1 MKISDNHYESYINKY
16 EKCSLHPKLQE
27 VYNLLPESLCDLN
40 NLIFYGPSGTGKYT
54 QMLACIKKYSNSNLK
69 YEKKISITFNK
80 NTYYYKISDV
90 HFEID
95 MSLLGCNSKLLWNE
109 IYKNIQDIIL
119 AKPNNSGIIVCKNF
133 HEIHSE
139 LLDIFYSYM
148 LSLTNVNIK
157 YIILTE
163 KVSLIPDNIINT
175 CQIISVARPSKTLY
189 NKCINNKLNKKQKLS
204 QIDNIKYINNNV
216 DKYNKI
222 CKNIIDI
229 ILNVNNNIYIELRD
243 KLYDI
248 FIYNLDVTEFVWCI
262 VKYLIENK
270 YLKENDTNDILL
282 SSFKFF
288 QFYNNNYRPIY
299 HLENFVFN
307 LINKIYEF

>member
-1 MKISDNHYESYINKY
+1 MKISNNHFESYINKY
-16 EKCSLHPKLQE
+16 EKCSLHPKLE
-27 VYNLLPESLCDLN
+27 EIYNLLPESLTDLN
-40 NLIFYGPSGTGKYT
+40 NIIFYGPAGTGKYT

-95 MSLLGCNSKLLWNE
+95 TSLLGCNSKLLWNE

-119 AKPNNSGIIVCKNF
+119 AKPNNVGIIVCKNF

-148 LSLTNVNIK
+148 SSLTNVKIK

-163 KVSLIPDNIINT
+163 KISLIPDNIINT
-175 CQIISVARPSKTLY
+175 CQIISVPRPSKTLY
-189 NKCINNKLNKKQKLS
+189 NKCIDNKLNKKQILS
-204 QIDNIKYINNNV
+204 QIDNIKYTNINI
-216 DKYNKI
+216 DKYSNI
-222 CKNIIDI
+222 CNSIVNI
-229 ILNVNNNIYIELRD
+229 ILNINNNIYIELRD

-248 FIYNLDVTEFVWCI
+248 FIYNLDVTECVWYI

-270 YLKENDTNDILL
+270 HIKENDINDILL

-299 HLENFVFN
+299 HLENFVFY

>member
-1 MKISDNHYESYINKY
+1 MKISDNHFESYINKY

-27 VYNLLPESLCDLN
+27 VYNLFPESLNDLN

-69 YEKKISITFNK
+69 YEKRISITFNK

-119 AKPNNSGIIVCKNF
+119 TKPNNGGIIICKNF

-163 KVSLIPDNIINT
+163 KISLIPDNIINT
-175 CQIISVARPSKTLY
+175 CQIISVPRPSKTLY
-189 NKCINNKLNKKQKLS
+189 NKCINKNLNKNQKLS
-204 QIDNIKYINNNV
+204 QIHNIKYINITV
-216 DKYNKI
+216 DKYTKI
-222 CKNIIDI
+222 CNNIIYI
-229 ILNVNNNIYIELRD
+229 ILNVDNNIYIELRD
-243 KLYDI
+243 KIYDI
-248 FIYNLDVTEFVWCI
+248 FIYNLDVTECVWYI
-262 VKYLIENK
+262 IKYLIENK
-270 YLKENDTNDILL
+270 HVKENDINDILL

-299 HLENFVFN
+299 HLENFVFY

>member
-1 MKISDNHYESYINKY
+1 MKFLDSHFDEYIQSINKI
-16 EKCSLHPKLQE
+16 SLHPTITKKLQSFPS
-27 VYNLLPESLCDLN
+27 NLN
-40 NLIFYGPSGTGKYT
+40 NLRNVIFYGPSGVGKYS
-54 QMLACIKKYSNSNLK
+54 QILNCIKKYSASELK
-69 YEKKISITFNK
+69 YEKKLTVTFNK
-80 NTYYYKISDV
+80 NNYFFKISDI

-119 AKPNNSGIIVCKNF
+119 TKSNNGGIIVCKNF

-148 LSLTNVNIK
+148 FTLTNVNIK

-175 CQIISVARPSKTLY
+175 CQIISVPRPSKTLY

-204 QIDNIKYINNNV
+204 QIDNIKYINITV
-216 DKYNKI
+216 DKYTKI
-222 CKNIIDI
+222 CNNIIDI
-229 ILNVNNNIYIELRD
+229 ILNVDNNIYIELRD
-243 KLYDI
+243 KIYDI
-248 FIYNLDVTEFVWCI
+248 FIYNLDVTECVWYI
-262 VKYLIENK
+262 IKHLIENK
-270 YLKENDTNDILL
+270 HVKENDINDILL
-282 SSFKFF
+282 TSFKFF

-299 HLENFVFN
+299 HLENFVFY

>member
-1 MKISDNHYESYINKY
+1 MKISNNHFESYINKY
-16 EKCSLHPKLQE
+16 EKCSLHPKLE
-27 VYNLLPESLCDLN
+27 EIYNLLPESLADLN
-40 NLIFYGPSGTGKYT
+40 NIIFYGPAGTGKYT

-119 AKPNNSGIIVCKNF
+119 AKPNNVGIIVCKNF

-148 LSLTNVNIK
+148 SSLTNVKIK

-175 CQIISVARPSKTLY
+175 CQIISVPRPSKTLY
-189 NKCINNKLNKKQKLS
+189 NKCIDNKLNKKQILS
-204 QIDNIKYINNNV
+204 QIDNIKYTNINI
-216 DKYNKI
+216 DKYSNI
-222 CKNIIDI
+222 CNSIVNI
-229 ILNVNNNIYIELRD
+229 ILNINNNIYIELRD

-248 FIYNLDVTEFVWCI
+248 FIYNLDVTECVWYI

-270 YLKENDTNDILL
+270 HIKENDINDILL

-299 HLENFVFN
+299 HLENFVFY

>member
-1 MKISDNHYESYINKY
+1 MKISDNHFESYINKY
-16 EKCSLHPKLQE
+16 EQCSLHPKLQE
-27 VYNLLPESLCDLN
+27 VYNLFPESLNDMN
-40 NLIFYGPSGTGKYT
+40 NIIFYGPSGTGKYT

-119 AKPNNSGIIVCKNF
+119 TKSNNGGIIVCKNF

-148 LSLTNVNIK
+148 FALTNVNIK

-175 CQIISVARPSKTLY
+175 CQIISVPRPSKTLY

-204 QIDNIKYINNNV
+204 QIDNIKYINITV
-216 DKYNKI
+216 DKYTKI
-222 CKNIIDI
+222 CNNIIDI
-229 ILNVNNNIYIELRD
+229 ILNVDNNIYIELRD
-243 KLYDI
+243 KIYDI
-248 FIYNLDVTEFVWCI
+248 FIYNLDVTECVWYI
-262 VKYLIENK
+262 IKHLIENK
-270 YLKENDTNDILL
+270 HVKENDINDILL
-282 SSFKFF
+282 TSFKFF

-299 HLENFVFN
+299 HLENFVFY

>member
-1 MKISDNHYESYINKY
+1 MKISDNHFESYINKY
-16 EKCSLHPKLQE
+16 EQCSLHPKLQE
-27 VYNLLPESLCDLN
+27 VYNLFPESLNDMN
-40 NLIFYGPSGTGKYT
+40 NIIFYGPSGTGKYT

-119 AKPNNSGIIVCKNF
+119 TKSNNGGIIVCKNF

-148 LSLTNVNIK
+148 FTLTNVNIK

-175 CQIISVARPSKTLY
+175 CQIISVPRPSKTLY

-204 QIDNIKYINNNV
+204 QIDNIKYINITV
-216 DKYNKI
+216 DKYTKI
-222 CKNIIDI
+222 CNNIIDI
-229 ILNVNNNIYIELRD
+229 ILNVDNNIYIELRD
-243 KLYDI
+243 KIYDI
-248 FIYNLDVTEFVWCI
+248 FIYNLDVTECVWYI
-262 VKYLIENK
+262 IKHLIENK
-270 YLKENDTNDILL
+270 HVKENDINDILL
-282 SSFKFF
+282 TSFKFF

-299 HLENFVFN
+299 HLENFVFY

>member
-1 MKISDNHYESYINKY
+1 MKITNNHFESYINKY

-27 VYNLLPESLCDLN
+27 IYNLLPESLSDLN
-40 NLIFYGPSGTGKYT
+40 NIIFYGPPGTGKYT

-90 HFEID
+90 HYEID

-119 AKPNNSGIIVCKNF
+119 AKPNNVGIIVCKNF

-148 LSLTNVNIK
+148 LSLTNVKIK

-175 CQIISVARPSKTLY
+175 CLIISVPRPLKTLY
-189 NKCINNKLNKKQKLS
+189 NKCINNKLNKKQILS
-204 QIDNIKYINNNV
+204 QIDNIKYININL
-216 DKYNKI
+216 DKYSKI
-222 CKNIIDI
+222 CNNIINI

-248 FIYNLDVTEFVWCI
+248 FIYNLDVTECVWYI

-270 YLKENDTNDILL
+270 HIKENDINEILL
-282 SSFKFF
+282 WSFKFF

-299 HLENFVFN
+299 HLENFVFY
-307 LINKIYEF
+307 LINKIYEY